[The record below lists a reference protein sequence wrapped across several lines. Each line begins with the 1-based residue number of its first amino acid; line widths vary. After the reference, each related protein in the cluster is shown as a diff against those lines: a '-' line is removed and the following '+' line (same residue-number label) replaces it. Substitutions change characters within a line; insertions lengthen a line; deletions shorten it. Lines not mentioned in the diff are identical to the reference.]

1 MNNQVLG
8 WMSSKKQAADHL
20 NSATLVLI
28 LYLGAIVFAET
39 VGVLGGA
46 AVGALCS
53 AIVLVTLLSHYVL
66 MEQAPYRRVLP
77 VLALIPLLRLLS
89 FTMPTRHV
97 ALIYW
102 FAMVGVPLLIAA
114 FLTARLLDL
123 SRASVGLCIRS
134 WPPQVLITLSGLPLS
149 FAAFLLLRPEPLVAR
164 LDWQQALIGAL
175 VLIIFAGFT
184 EEVIFRGMLQTVVS
198 QTVGSA
204 GLFYSSSVFA
214 VTYIGSQSWSFVLF
228 MGLVG
233 LFFGWC
239 AKRTGSIW
247 GVVLAHSALLIGM
260 ILVWPLAW
268 T

>member
-1 MNNQVLG
+1 
-8 WMSSKKQAADHL
+8 MSSKKQAADHL

-46 AVGALCS
+46 AAGALCS
-53 AIVLVTLLSHYVL
+53 AIVLVILLSHYVL

-114 FLTARLLDL
+114 FLTARLLGL
-123 SRASVGLCIRS
+123 SRASLGLSKGS
-134 WPPQVLITLSGLPLS
+134 WPPQALITLSGLPLS

-184 EEVIFRGMLQTVVS
+184 EEVIFRGMLQSVVS
-198 QTVGSA
+198 ETVGSA
-204 GLFYSSSVFA
+204 ALFYSSLVFA
-214 VTYIGSQSWSFVLF
+214 VTYIGSQSWSFVFF

-239 AKRTGSIW
+239 AKRTDSIW
-247 GVVLAHSALLIGM
+247 GVVLAHSTLVIGLL
-260 ILVWPLAW
+260 LVWPLVW

>member
-1 MNNQVLG
+1 MNNQTFE
-8 WMSSKKQAADHL
+8 WMFSKKQAADHL

-28 LYLGAIVFAET
+28 VYLGAIALAET

-66 MEQAPYRRVLP
+66 MEHAPYRRVLP

-89 FTMPTRHV
+89 FTMPISHV
-97 ALIYW
+97 SWIYW
-102 FAMVGVPLLIAA
+102 VAMVGVPLLIAA

-123 SRASVGLCIRS
+123 SRASLGLCRRS

-149 FAAFLLLRPEPLVAR
+149 IAAFFLLRPEPPVIR
-164 LDWQQALIGAL
+164 LDWQQAAISAL

-184 EEVIFRGMLQTVVS
+184 EEVIFRGMLQAVVS
-198 QTVGSA
+198 ETVGSA
-204 GLFYSSSVFA
+204 ALFYGSLVFA
-214 VTYIGSQSWSFVLF
+214 VTYIGSQSWSYVLF

-239 AKRTGSIW
+239 VKRTDSIW
-247 GVVLAHSALLIGM
+247 GVVLAHSVLVIGM
-260 ILVWPLAW
+260 ILVWPFVW